1 MKFSNLLIIIFL
13 FQFQATYTQVD
24 TIKYGLKGKVIR
36 ALASSPANPSVF
48 YAGLKGSALGSA
60 LIYTSVD
67 AGKTWSTLNAGQ
79 PISPYAAD
87 IQAIAEA
94 QDETS
99 TIFAGTWKD
108 GLHKSIDAGR
118 TWARVES
125 APSSDIRSLK
135 TGIQTPGLVYAAT
148 SSFGVMKSIDGGATW
163 QRNHPTVIDSTFKF
177 AWSIEIDERDDKI
190 IFAQTYSKG
199 IWKSTDQ
206 GATWQQALDVKDKV
220 CWDLKL
226 SGNSVWVASS
236 KSRDSISLIH
246 YSEDLGETWAEI
258 EDVPQIGV
266 SQINVIEQEGQ
277 QVLFVGSWSDGI
289 HMLKED
295 SWSKVEQIDY
305 DVISEIL
312 PNKSMRNEII
322 IGSWGNG
329 IYNLKL

>member
-1 MKFSNLLIIIFL
+1 MQDKTN
-13 FQFQATYTQVD
+13 
-24 TIKYGLKGKVIR
+24 TIY
-36 ALASSPANPSVF
+36 
-48 YAGLKGSALGSA
+48 
-60 LIYTSVD
+60 
-67 AGKTWSTLNAGQ
+67 
-79 PISPYAAD
+79 
-87 IQAIAEA
+87 
-94 QDETS
+94 
-99 TIFAGTWKD
+99 AGTWKD

-118 TWARVES
+118 TWTRVES

-163 QRNHPTVIDSTFKF
+163 QRNDPAAIDSTFKF
-177 AWSIEIDERDDKI
+177 AWSIEIDERDDKV

-206 GATWQQALDVKDKV
+206 GATWQKALDIKDKV

-246 YSEDLGETWAEI
+246 YSEDLGETWE
-258 EDVPQIGV
+258 EVENVPQVGV
-266 SQINVIEQEGQ
+266 SQINVIEQNGK
-277 QVLFVGSWSDGI
+277 QVLLVGSWSDGI
-289 HMLKED
+289 HVLKEG
-295 SWSKVEQIDY
+295 SWSKMQQVDY

-312 PNKSMRNEII
+312 PNRSKSNEII